1 MVLGILL
8 WQLWLA
14 AISVPTR
21 SHKVGFQ
28 CTLSTAR
35 IEILTEI
42 HQLRDFN
49 RSAIYIL
56 TKIQPTS
63 TFFWFQQRIVRPSHL
78 GSPCGPRRFTFR
90 PWLSEVTPI
99 GIRKVWFL
107 KHGISLI
114 HIKHINL
121 RIYIYYTYRYHS
133 LVIYTAYL
141 HITYAS
147 SNVMWNHGLE
157 YHVCNHIEEHKDC
170 FWSPSKGCCW
180 STVNALCN
188 AADFWIQHRRF
199 ILLRFHRTSRLR
211 LLILVA
217 TPPTQ

>member
-1 MVLGILL
+1 MRAIHVTLVPLERLVISFQSSVCLKMVLGILL

-121 RIYIYYTYRYHS
+121 RIYIY
-133 LVIYTAYL
+133 I
-141 HITYAS
+141 I
-147 SNVMWNHGLE
+147 
-157 YHVCNHIEEHKDC
+157 
-170 FWSPSKGCCW
+170 
-180 STVNALCN
+180 
-188 AADFWIQHRRF
+188 
-199 ILLRFHRTSRLR
+199 RTD
-211 LLILVA
+211 IIH
-217 TPPTQ
+217 